1 MTESKDILRQG
12 DLILRSGLL
21 VSDWFAFNYTGNFF
35 LIKFQNYPPWP
46 YFTTRTQT

>member
-21 VSDWFAFNYTGNFF
+21 VSDWFAFNYTGN
-35 LIKFQNYPPWP
+35 YPPWP
-46 YFTTRTQT
+46 YFTLFTTRTQT